1 MIIKLAKNILPHQ
14 IIRLFR
20 YLITTLKRYKDKGL
34 SSTEYWT
41 RYHVDSPDK
50 GFSSVK
56 ESLEHLEWRNNQ
68 YPGHLSLMPVDQAND
83 SVVLDYGCGPGNDII
98 GFGVY
103 SNPQKIIAVDVSDTS
118 IKLAQQRAKLHTL
131 DIAFYKLNE
140 SSIELPLENNSVDI
154 IHSAGVLHHTPNPQ
168 EILKELGRVLKKDGY
183 MQIMVYNRDS
193 IWMHLHVAYEMKVL
207 NGLYSSISL
216 DEAFSRT
223 TDGEG
228 CPIANCYTPDSFLSL
243 ANQANLNGEHL
254 GSTMSLF
261 ELKRLPMLKD
271 ALNNNKLNNESRDF
285 LNNITFN
292 NKNWPLFNNKVAG
305 INSYFRLTNK

>member
-1 MIIKLAKNILPHQ
+1 MIIKLAKKILPYQ
-14 IIRLFR
+14 VTRLFR
-20 YLITTLKRYKDKGL
+20 YFISSLKRYKDKGL

-50 GFSSVK
+50 GFSTVK
-56 ESLEHLEWRNNQ
+56 KSLEHLEWRNNQ
-68 YPGHLSLMPVDQAND
+68 YPGHLSFMPVDQAD
-83 SVVLDYGCGPGNDII
+83 DAIVLDYGCGPGNDII

-103 SNPQKIIAVDVSDTS
+103 SKPKIIIAIDVSDTS
-118 IKLAQQRAKLHTL
+118 IKLAQQRAKLHEL
-131 DIAFYKLNE
+131 DVAFYKINE
-140 SSIELPLENNSVDI
+140 SSIELPLESDSVDI

-168 EILKELGRVLKKDGY
+168 AILLELSRILKKDGY
-183 MQIMVYNRDS
+183 IQVMVYNRNS

-228 CPIANCYTPDSFLSL
+228 CPIANCYTPDSFLNL
-243 ANQANLNGEHL
+243 ASQADLSGEYL

-261 ELKRLPMLKD
+261 ELKRLPMIKD
-271 ALNNNKLNNESRDF
+271 ALNNDKLNNESRDF
-285 LNNITFN
+285 LSKITFN
-292 NKNWPLFNNKVAG
+292 EKEWPLFNNNVAG
-305 INSYFRLTNK
+305 INSYFRLTKK